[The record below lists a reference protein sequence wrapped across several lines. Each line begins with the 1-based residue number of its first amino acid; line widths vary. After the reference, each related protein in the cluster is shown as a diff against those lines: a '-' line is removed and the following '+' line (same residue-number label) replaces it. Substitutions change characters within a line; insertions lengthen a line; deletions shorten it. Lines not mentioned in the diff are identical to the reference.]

1 MNINYNFKNFEPS
14 DHLRDYA
21 KKRFD
26 KITKY
31 MNPDNNEL
39 FVNLSVEKTRQ
50 IADVVLDSD
59 TIHIS
64 AREQSE
70 DMYQTIDLVVDK
82 LEAQVRK
89 MREKQKDRRRAAR
102 GQASVEVFS
111 LPQTGPGAGIRTIVE
126 SDKYQPKPMPVDEA
140 AMQLDTLGYEF
151 LVFFNSETER
161 VNVIHRRK
169 NGDFGLIDPGVGA

>member
-31 MNPDNNEL
+31 MNPDNNDL
-39 FVNLSVEKTRQ
+39 LVNLSVEKNRQ
-50 IADVVLDSD
+50 IVEVILDTD

-89 MREKQKDRRRAAR
+89 MREKQKERRRGAR
-102 GQASVEVFS
+102 AQASVEVFS
-111 LPQTGPGAGIRTIVE
+111 FAEAPAGGARTIVE
-126 SDKYQPKPMPVDEA
+126 SDKFQPKPMPVDEA
-140 AMQLDTLGYEF
+140 ALQLDTLKEEF
-151 LVFFNSETER
+151 LVFLNSETER
-161 VNVIHRRK
+161 VNVIYRRK
-169 NGDFGLIDPGVGA
+169 NGDFGLIDPSVGA

>member
-50 IADVVLDSD
+50 IADVILDSD

-64 AREQSE
+64 AREQ
-70 DMYQTIDLVVDK
+70 
-82 LEAQVRK
+82 
-89 MREKQKDRRRAAR
+89 
-102 GQASVEVFS
+102 
-111 LPQTGPGAGIRTIVE
+111 TGPDAGIRTIVE

-151 LVFFNSETER
+151 LVFLNSETER

-169 NGDFGLIDPGVGA
+169 NGDFGLIDPGIGA